1 MSKNKILLN
10 EQEQQELMNKE
21 FKNKKVLNACALK
34 WFGPEVTPDE
44 LKKVNGYLNLFYVV
58 KQRFSSLNI
67 PELITFFNRFPN
79 FKPTDIPDATKYT
92 LEQMLFI
99 LNEYYDLQDTSTTEI
114 NTLPE
119 IFRGQNL
126 PATPERQEASRDML
140 WFNTNLPNLIINEDG
155 FRVYEITSQAESK
168 AFGYYLYSLIT
179 NKEFLNK
186 VNKGLINQW
195 CITRFDGRNMYSTYR
210 PKPYERSYYFAI
222 DESKSPEVTNDP
234 QKIKYYLSVIQYTLA
249 HDTNFVH
256 TSMFNDGDMV
266 VSQEQLLNT
275 YPKLNGKLNLF
286 KYTEYDEAKELGG
299 NLDIVDRITEDE
311 RNPYAFFK
319 MNKTY
324 KDRYIRKNKII
335 SKKESWLSMSDDLR
349 TLYINLTNE
358 ENYLER
364 YPSSELI
371 FTIKDN
377 KKNFKTLIDRLSA
390 INVNIGNILTP
401 LYSKEFIFDQKK
413 SIQNNNISLFQSR
426 KNKMYGIF
434 HKEYGDWLKL
444 NGIEYRAEYN
454 RGKLISYKDSDGKGY
469 LVEHYFYLNNPENDK
484 NFYIVIPISGNKLS
498 GYFMSKKMF
507 DELTKTD
514 DAGGSITGFVPKE
527 KSDLKE
533 IEKGF

>member
-1 MSKNKILLN
+1 MSKNIILLN

-21 FKNKKVLNACALK
+21 FKNKKILNVCALK

-44 LKKVNGYLNLFYVV
+44 LKKVNGYLNLFYVI
-58 KQRFSSLNI
+58 KQRFSSLTI
-67 PELITFFNRFPN
+67 PELVTFFNRYPN
-79 FKPTDIPDATKYT
+79 FKPTDVPDATKYT

-99 LNEYYDLQDTSTTEI
+99 LNEYYDLRDASTIEK

-119 IFRGQNL
+119 IFRGKDL
-126 PATPERQEASRDML
+126 PATPERQEASKNML

-155 FRVYEITSQAESK
+155 FRVYEINNQAESK

-179 NKEFLNK
+179 NKEFLQK

-195 CITRFDGRNMYSTYR
+195 CITKFDGRNMYSTYR

-222 DESKSPEVTNDP
+222 DESKSPEVTDDP

-249 HDTNFVH
+249 HNTNFVH

-266 VSQEQLLNT
+266 VSKEQLLNIF
-275 YPKLNGKLNLF
+275 PKLDGKFDLF

-319 MNKTY
+319 MNKMY
-324 KDRYIRKNKII
+324 KERYIRKNKII
-335 SKKESWLSMSDDLR
+335 SKKQSWLSMSDDIR
-349 TLYINLTNE
+349 TLYINLTDE

-364 YPSSELI
+364 FPSSELMI
-371 FTIKDN
+371 AIKEN
-377 KKNFKTLIDRLSA
+377 KNNFKTLIDRLEA
-390 INVNIGNILTP
+390 ININIGKILTP
-401 LYSKEFIFDQKK
+401 IYSKEFKFDQKV
-413 SIQNNNISLFQSR
+413 SLLNRDVSLFQSR
-426 KNKMYGIF
+426 DNQKYGIF
-434 HKEYGDWLKL
+434 HKKYGDWFKL
-444 NGIEYRAEYN
+444 NGIEYNAQYTRIKTVAYKDADN
-454 RGKLISYKDSDGKGY
+454 RGYFL
-469 LVEHYFYLNNPENDK
+469 EHYSKSNNPDDIN
-484 NFYIVIPISGNKLS
+484 NFYIVVPYTGNRIS

-507 DELTKTD
+507 DELTKKD
-514 DAGGSITGFVPKE
+514 DAGGSITGFVPDE

-533 IEKGF
+533 IKKGF